1 MQSKHFFSDA
11 GYLGLSALNSYTLTN
26 PSLGFDPENKV
37 VFRRD
42 TDTRKPKVSIV
53 TGGGSGHEPA
63 FAGFVGHGVCDAAIA
78 GTIFA
83 SPSTEQIRNA
93 VLDRVP
99 TEKGVLVIPMNYTG
113 DVLNFGV
120 AVEKANAAGV
130 RAEFF
135 VMGDD
140 VSVGRKKGGKVGR
153 RGIAGSVL
161 IIKLA
166 GALAEAGGNIDEIQ
180 GLLELARSNLVS
192 VGSSLEHVHI
202 PSRGESELDEVP
214 DGHIEL
220 GMGIHNEAGS
230 KRIKATLPEVV
241 SIMLKQLLDQN
252 DPDRSFLKYDAGDEF
267 VLLINNLGGVSPLE
281 IAGLT
286 NEVYKHLQKDYSQL
300 KIVRVIQGTFL
311 TSLNG
316 LGFSISLLR
325 LVDTGLGSGKSM
337 LELLEAPSDA
347 IGWTTAVSPS
357 VWKREYPPVEFKKTT
372 EADTKPTSLKVEFST
387 LKKILS
393 AGIQRLIKAEPNITR
408 YDSIVGDGDCGV
420 GLRRGA
426 EAVQAL
432 LDHDKSLSSNNDVV
446 KILERIVGVVEKTMD
461 GTSGALYAIFLNSL
475 VAGLRAQDA
484 ETKPVSTTTW
494 ARALDHSV
502 EAVGKY
508 TPAQVGDRTMMDAL
522 LPFCTTLQKGDVHA
536 AAAAAEAGAE
546 ATKHMQANLGRTV
559 YVGGEDEWLGQIP
572 DPGAYG
578 LSEFLQGIASAL

>member
-202 PSRGESELDEVP
+202 PGRGESELDEVP